1 MTTDVIGGGWLS
13 VFGGPMV
20 CAPSDA
26 SSDASSDDSASHSAR
41 RTRGVRRGVRGDT
54 LGDARREAEA
64 DATTYG
70 LSTIGGVAVSEL
82 LSRLRADDRDALA
95 TLYIALRVPM
105 WRLAMILVRSAD
117 VADEIVQNVFVALWM
132 RRQVLA
138 VNTDLS
144 AYLNTAVRNAARQ
157 LGRHGKVVDRVVSA
171 VERSAIDLPAHGAAL
186 PQPDVAVEHND
197 FLGAYHRAVETLA
210 DRERTALMLRWEE
223 ERTFEEI
230 GQLLGL
236 SKVGARTVVMRAES
250 KVRALLAEY
259 RT

>member
-26 SSDASSDDSASHSAR
+26 SSDDGASRPGR
-41 RTRGVRRGVRGDT
+41 RTRGVRRDARDDAW
-54 LGDARREAEA
+54 GDAQRDAPA
-64 DATTYG
+64 DATAHG

-95 TLYIALRVPM
+95 TLYVALRVPM

-132 RRQVLA
+132 RRQALA

-186 PQPDVAVEHND
+186 PRPDAAAEHDD
-197 FLGAYHRAVETLA
+197 FLQAYHRAIGTLA
-210 DRERTALMLRWEE
+210 ERERTALMLRWED